1 MIHKFKRYRLLAHR
15 RAIKFEKQVHHHP
28 YVLFLLIASFVTVF
42 SVVLF
47 YMLSSHTV
55 QGSSDAKIVILYA
68 DHKTETLPTREL
80 TVGEFL
86 NKAGLSIHDGDVVEP
101 SLITKIQEDNFRI
114 NVYRASPVVVIDGT
128 QSVYGFSAALT
139 PRSLAEQ
146 TGAKLYPED
155 IVYSEPSD
163 DFLKERSIGNKVIID
178 RATPASLNL
187 YGSSLAVRTHA
198 KTVGNLLIEKKV
210 VLAKDDTVLP
220 GIDTLLTTST
230 QVFVTRKGTQVVTS
244 TEEIPAPSQTVEDNS
259 LSFGTTAIRQ
269 AGSPGKKSVTYQIQL
284 VNGVEV
290 SRTLIQ
296 TATVQEPVP
305 QVIARGQ
312 AVQIPSDKE
321 GLMRSAGIADSD
333 FPYVYYI
340 INHENA
346 SWCPTRYQGTTG
358 CPAYYVEKFPGAETD
373 TNTGYGLC
381 QSTPGIKMA
390 TAGEDW
396 RTNAV
401 TQLRWCASY
410 AQRRHGGWYG
420 AYNYWISHNNW

>member
-1 MIHKFKRYRLLAHR
+1 MIHKLKRYRLLAHS
-15 RAIKFEKQVHHHP
+15 RAIKLEKRILHHP
-28 YVLFLLIASFVTVF
+28 YLLFVIIASFVGVL
-42 SVVLF
+42 SVLLF
-47 YMLSSHTV
+47 YRLSSHTI

-68 DHKTETLPTREL
+68 DHKTETLPTHEL
-80 TVGEFL
+80 TVGAFL
-86 NKAGLSIHDGDVVEP
+86 GKVGVSIYGGDVVEP
-101 SLITKIQEDNFRI
+101 NLATIIQEDNFRI
-114 NVYRASPVVVIDGT
+114 NVYRASPVVLIDG
-128 QSVYGFSAALT
+128 QQKVYGFSAALT

-146 TGAKLYPED
+146 TGTKLYPED
-155 IVYSEPSD
+155 IVYTEPSD
-163 DFLKERSIGNKVIID
+163 DFLKDQSVGNKVIVE

-187 YGSSLAVRTHA
+187 YGSSLTVRTHA
-198 KTVGNLLIEKKV
+198 KTVGELLKEKNV

-220 GIDTLLTTST
+220 SVDIVLAPST

-244 TEEIPAPSQTVEDNS
+244 TEDIPAPSQTVQDNS

-269 AGSPGKKSVTYQIQL
+269 AGAAGKKSVTYQIQL

-296 TATVQEPVP
+296 TVTVQEPVP
-305 QVIARGQ
+305 EVIARGQ

-358 CPAYYVEKFPGAETD
+358 CPAYYVEKFPGAETN
-373 TNTGYGLC
+373 TVTGYGLC

-390 TAGEDW
+390 SAGEDW

-401 TQLRWCASY
+401 TQLRWCAGY
-410 AQRRHGGWYG
+410 AQSRHGGWYG
-420 AYNYWISHNNW
+420 AYNYWISHSNW